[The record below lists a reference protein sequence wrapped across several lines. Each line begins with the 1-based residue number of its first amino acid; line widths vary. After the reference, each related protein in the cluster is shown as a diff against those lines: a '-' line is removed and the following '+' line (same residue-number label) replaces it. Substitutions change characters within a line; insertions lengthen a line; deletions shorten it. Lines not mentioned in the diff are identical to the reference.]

1 MAEPSQ
7 DLVKKGDSKPAVTK
21 FSLDQVK
28 MQWGEFLM
36 RRKRHAEDKQWLDEF
51 KALLKKVSDNAD
63 QYLLNNRTVARLTPG
78 QLNLSDLSKEQPDVV
93 KRYTRI
99 IAEEKFDEETFR
111 KDEPEL
117 YEQYRARR
125 LTLVS
130 GAPDIDGLS

>member
-1 MAEPSQ
+1 MSQ
-7 DLVKKGDSKPAVTK
+7 DLVSPADSKPAVTK

-28 MQWGEFLM
+28 MQWSEFLM

-93 KRYTRI
+93 KKYTRI